1 MYLLYML
8 LLCLESE
15 REKFMHR
22 SPCRKFLELVMDL
35 DCTLLI
41 RFTSS
46 YTYSKR
52 QPLLPGVAYP
62 WQQKGSYSLNFSK
75 FAEKISCS
83 VKCIDESFLEKLLK
97 MINIHYLPA
106 IRPVSCDNNFVP
118 FSVYIYLLR
127 DRNGLM
133 MNQEKLAN
141 IYQENIS

>member
-52 QPLLPGVAYP
+52 QPLLPGVAYRL
-62 WQQKGSYSLNFSK
+62 QQKGSYSLNFSK